1 MATPNSV
8 LKIKEIYREKI
19 INNKKNINIHTISN
33 KSSDISMPQMSD
45 SKNNGLSIQTQT
57 SLKQKIKEQIEKRF
71 KNSRSNMTYEFPRIS
86 NDDSDNDSLES
97 MKEIRFYDL
106 REQNKNRLL
115 IVKNSSLN
123 ENNDVNSPEKK
134 KFISGKYQI
143 LKGHSLFNGREPNS
157 MEILEKS
164 DQENIKQKTKNLKN
178 MKNIIHSGGDL
189 LSNDYDKKEMET
201 NHRKNIKNMTN
212 SGDLMQILNLD
223 TTNKETTKIQ
233 RHSKNY
239 TGSGDL
245 KKLTKKSPY
254 SLNPLYLLTQNTLT
268 FKKNNLKI
276 VKGLSGNL
284 DRIKKKSEMSLL
296 KQFSNTFLEINSM
309 KVSMPPLVKM
319 TSNSFKLSS
328 NSNKIGT
335 KK

>member
-1 MATPNSV
+1 MPPSNSV

-19 INNKKNINIHTISN
+19 INNRKNINIHTISN
-33 KSSDISMPQMSD
+33 QSSDLMTPQISD

-57 SLKQKIKEQIEKRF
+57 NLKQKIKEQIEKRF
-71 KNSRSNMTYEFPRIS
+71 QNSRSNMTYVFPRIL

-97 MKEIRFYDL
+97 IKEVRFYDL

-123 ENNDVNSPEKK
+123 ENKDVLDSPERK

-143 LKGHSLFNGREPNS
+143 LKGHSLRNGREPDS
-157 MEILEKS
+157 LEILENS
-164 DQENIKQKTKNLKN
+164 DQENIKKKTKNLKN
-178 MKNIIHSGGDL
+178 MKNFIHSGGNL
-189 LSNDYDKKEMET
+189 LSDDFNKKDKR
-201 NHRKNIKNMTN
+201 NNVKNLTN
-212 SGDLMQILNLD
+212 SGDMLQILNLD
-223 TTNKETTKIQ
+223 ITNKETAKIQ

-268 FKKNNLKI
+268 FKKYNMKI

-284 DRIKKKSEMSLL
+284 DRKKKKTETNLL

-309 KVSMPPLVKM
+309 KISMPPLVKM

-328 NSNKIGT
+328 KSNKI
-335 KK
+335 